1 MLYQQKKLQQN
12 VLMKVPWK
20 GGGETMCNNCVTLW
34 NLLLNNLW

>member
-20 GGGETMCNNCVTLW
+20 GGGETITYGNDCVH
-34 NLLLNNLW
+34 